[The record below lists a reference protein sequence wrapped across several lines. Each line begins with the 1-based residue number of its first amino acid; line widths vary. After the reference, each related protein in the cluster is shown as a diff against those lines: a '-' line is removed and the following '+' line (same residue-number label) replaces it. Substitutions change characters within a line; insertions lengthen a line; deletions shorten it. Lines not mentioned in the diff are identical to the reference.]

1 MLVPYL
7 RLSNSGKYVSLL
19 DCNTVDSQLAC
30 ATENSAAIEMTY
42 GAGMEI
48 SRSIKSRTIPSHR
61 DSVVSI
67 GAIGDCHLADV
78 GCTHDGT
85 GTPTAVVGSK
95 GAVFNNTNFNKVVS
109 SGVISCMT
117 NDTTNRT
124 VCSNLTIENLAILH
138 IDVSIYRTVILI
150 VVACR
155 PTDETANA
163 S

>member
-1 MLVPYL
+1 MKKKKQAKSSRWKTVNKGAVQKSDSPLRKMLVPYL

-85 GTPTAVVGSK
+85 GHA
-95 GAVFNNTNFNKVVS
+95 N
-109 SGVISCMT
+109 
-117 NDTTNRT
+117 
-124 VCSNLTIENLAILH
+124 
-138 IDVSIYRTVILI
+138 
-150 VVACR
+150 CR
-155 PTDETANA
+155 RWQ
-163 S
+163 